1 MPLSISDPC
10 SGTLHFCLEVKKSS
24 DDVDPV
30 TNVVNAAAASGNSP
44 VSPDSK
50 LQYLTKATLFP
61 SGGVRRKVDSA
72 EHNKIMSL
80 ARYDAHNLYLQIF
93 LGSRTFLKN
102 SDISGIYVLSTK
114 LMTDLRNNAETKKQ
128 ETLIQSSIF

>member
-1 MPLSISDPC
+1 MISRKNNFKIHFSEDSCIVLPLSISDPC

-44 VSPDSK
+44 VSPDAK

-80 ARYDAHNLYLQIF
+80 ARYDAYFLKKQRIITIF
-93 LGSRTFLKN
+93 L
-102 SDISGIYVLSTK
+102 
-114 LMTDLRNNAETKKQ
+114 
-128 ETLIQSSIF
+128 